1 MLGGMVPLWSLVPFW
16 LRNAAVRG
24 ADRLWHLFIRAS
36 DKDAQRQVTSK
47 YKEVYKQTPNFSKG
61 RVIIP
66 KAVVLHHTSG
76 GYKGSVEWC
85 LNPDS
90 MVSYHCIIKRDGERT
105 VLASDNE
112 RTWHAG
118 KSYWRNKPDLNSW
131 SLGVSFEG
139 DTYKEPLSKEMI
151 ESAIEYLV
159 PRMKKL
165 SLTIKD
171 VTDHRTVSP
180 NRKNDLNPTEYNKFM
195 GELKKHV

>member
-1 MLGGMVPLWSLVPFW
+1 MYVGNLIADWV
-16 LRNAAVRG
+16 RNLTSRIH
-24 ADRLWHLFIRAS
+24 DRLRDVQLRAS
-36 DKDAQRQVTSK
+36 DKDAERQVKPK
-47 YKEVYKQTPNFSKG
+47 YKEVSRQTPNFSKG
-61 RVIIP
+61 KIMTP

-76 GYKGSVEWC
+76 SYAGSVDWC
-85 LNPDS
+85 MRPES

-105 VLASDNE
+105 ILAGDNQ
-112 RTWHAG
+112 RAWHAG
-118 KSYWRNKPDLNSW
+118 KSFWRGRPDLNSW
-131 SLGVSFEG
+131 SLGVAFEG

-180 NRKNDLNPTEYNKFM
+180 NRKNDLKPSEFDRFM
-195 GELKKHV
+195 QELKHHI

>member
-1 MLGGMVPLWSLVPFW
+1 MHVGNLIADWV
-16 LRNAAVRG
+16 RNLTSRIH
-24 ADRLWHLFIRAS
+24 DRLRDVQLRAS
-36 DKDAQRQVTSK
+36 DKDAERQVKPK
-47 YKEVYKQTPNFSKG
+47 YKEVSRQTPNFSKG
-61 RVIIP
+61 KIMTP

-76 GYKGSVEWC
+76 SYAGSVDWC
-85 LNPDS
+85 MRPES

-105 VLASDNE
+105 ILAGDNQ
-112 RTWHAG
+112 RAWHAG
-118 KSYWRNKPDLNSW
+118 KSFWRGRPDLNSW
-131 SLGVSFEG
+131 SLGVAFEG

-180 NRKNDLNPTEYNKFM
+180 NRKNDLKPSEFDRFM
-195 GELKKHV
+195 QELKHHI

>member
-1 MLGGMVPLWSLVPFW
+1 MHVGNLIADWV
-16 LRNAAVRG
+16 RNLTSRIH
-24 ADRLWHLFIRAS
+24 DRLRDVQLRAS
-36 DKDAQRQVTSK
+36 DKDAERQVKPK
-47 YKEVYKQTPNFSKG
+47 YKEVSRQTPNFSKG
-61 RVIIP
+61 KIMTP

-76 GYKGSVEWC
+76 SYAGSVDWC
-85 LNPDS
+85 MRPES

-105 VLASDNE
+105 ILAGDNQ
-112 RTWHAG
+112 RAWHAG
-118 KSYWRNKPDLNSW
+118 KSFWRGRPDLNSW
-131 SLGVSFEG
+131 SLGLAFEG

-180 NRKNDLNPTEYNKFM
+180 NRKNDLKPSEYDRFM
-195 GELKKHV
+195 QELKKHL

>member
-1 MLGGMVPLWSLVPFW
+1 
-16 LRNAAVRG
+16 
-24 ADRLWHLFIRAS
+24 
-36 DKDAQRQVTSK
+36 
-47 YKEVYKQTPNFSKG
+47 
-61 RVIIP
+61 
-66 KAVVLHHTSG
+66 
-76 GYKGSVEWC
+76 
-85 LNPDS
+85 
-90 MVSYHCIIKRDGERT
+90 
-105 VLASDNE
+105 LASDNE

-118 KSYWRNKPDLNSW
+118 KSFWRNKPDLNSW

-180 NRKNDLNPTEYNKFM
+180 NRKNDLNPTEYNRFM
-195 GELKKHV
+195 GELKKYV